1 MQQTRR
7 ATSEGRVGNK
17 KPKDV
22 EISGISYNKSQDI
35 KLWKE
40 QSANEIR
47 AQFKL
52 RDLEKYNR
60 EYAFKTKVQLLE
72 IIKSLIQNKQWYI

>member
-1 MQQTRR
+1 M
-7 ATSEGRVGNK
+7 K
-17 KPKDV
+17 F
-22 EISGISYNKSQDI
+22 
-35 KLWKE
+35 WKE

-52 RDLEKYNR
+52 RDLKKYYD

-72 IIKSLIQNKQWYI
+72 IIKSLIQNKQW